1 MLQPKRTKYRKVQ
14 KGKMKGNSQRG
25 HELSN
30 GMFGIKSVHEDGMFL
45 TSRQIEAA
53 RIAATRYMKREGQL
67 WIKIFPDKP
76 ITKKP
81 LEVRMGKGKGAVEY
95 WAAVVKPGRIMFE
108 VGGVPLSVAK
118 EALRLAAQKLP
129 VKTKFVIARVQ
140 GKAVGGGVG
149 IASAADYTLA
159 STHASVKLS
168 ELAVGIGPFVVGPAV
183 ERKIGTAAFSA
194 LAIDATN
201 WRNTD
206 WAKRKGLFAEIHDS
220 VENMDEAEILPGV
233 VNILEFIKEKKQLI
247 ALGSASKN
255 ARPILEK
262 VKILHMFDVIV
273 DGNDV
278 TNAKPD
284 PEVFLRAAKL
294 LNVTNE
300 NSMVFEDSVAGI
312 QAANIANMTSIG
324 IGDEKILHEA
334 KYNFKDFTFMDTSF
348 IEAFID

>member
-1 MLQPKRTKYRKVQ
+1 MTKKAFIFDLDGVIVDTAKYHFLAWQ
-14 KGKMKGNSQRG
+14 KIASDLGIEFTPEHNEELKG
-25 HELSN
+25 
-30 GMFGIKSVHEDGMFL
+30 V
-45 TSRQIEAA
+45 SRVRSLDIILKLGNIEASEENKNKWL
-53 RIAATRYMKREGQL
+53 TQKNEDY
-67 WIKIFPDKP
+67 
-76 ITKKP
+76 
-81 LEVRMGKGKGAVEY
+81 
-95 WAAVVKPGRIMFE
+95 
-108 VGGVPLSVAK
+108 LSY
-118 EALRLAAQKLP
+118 
-129 VKTKFVIARVQ
+129 I
-140 GKAVGGGVG
+140 
-149 IASAADYTLA
+149 
-159 STHASVKLS
+159 
-168 ELAVGIGPFVVGPAV
+168 
-183 ERKIGTAAFSA
+183 
-194 LAIDATN
+194 
-201 WRNTD
+201 
-206 WAKRKGLFAEIHDS
+206 
-220 VENMDEAEILPGV
+220 ENMDETEILPGV

-255 ARPILEK
+255 AQPILEK

>member
-1 MLQPKRTKYRKVQ
+1 MTKKAFIFDLDGVIVDTAKYHFLAWQ
-14 KGKMKGNSQRG
+14 KIASDLGIEFTPEHNEELKG
-25 HELSN
+25 
-30 GMFGIKSVHEDGMFL
+30 V
-45 TSRQIEAA
+45 SRVRSLDIILKLGNIEASEENKNKWL
-53 RIAATRYMKREGQL
+53 TQKNEDY
-67 WIKIFPDKP
+67 
-76 ITKKP
+76 
-81 LEVRMGKGKGAVEY
+81 
-95 WAAVVKPGRIMFE
+95 
-108 VGGVPLSVAK
+108 LSY
-118 EALRLAAQKLP
+118 
-129 VKTKFVIARVQ
+129 I
-140 GKAVGGGVG
+140 
-149 IASAADYTLA
+149 
-159 STHASVKLS
+159 
-168 ELAVGIGPFVVGPAV
+168 
-183 ERKIGTAAFSA
+183 
-194 LAIDATN
+194 
-201 WRNTD
+201 
-206 WAKRKGLFAEIHDS
+206 
-220 VENMDEAEILPGV
+220 ENMDETEILPGV

-294 LNVTNE
+294 LNATNE

-334 KYNFKDFTFMDTSF
+334 KYNFKDFTFIDTSF